1 MSVRKRNTSNDNE
14 YFEIKKRKCDYP
26 TLQSDKFY
34 HDLLNLGKLFKLSR
48 QNINDMSDEV
58 DFSYIF
64 NTIKWSS
71 YSEKDKANII
81 EYINT
86 GKCYI
91 LFEKV
96 LKALNITDS
105 QMSNDKYEI
114 YTFVD
119 MYVDYLEPNKIDDL
133 CTCLNNM
140 SLNK

>member
-1 MSVRKRNTSNDNE
+1 MTTRKREDNNE

-34 HDLLNLGKLFKLSR
+34 QDLLNLGKLFKLSR

-58 DFSYIF
+58 DFSCIF
-64 NTIKWSS
+64 NTIKWAS

-86 GKCYI
+86 GKCYT
-91 LFEKV
+91 LFENV
-96 LKALNITDS
+96 LKTLNVSETQI
-105 QMSNDKYEI
+105 SNDKYEI

-119 MYVDYLEPNKIDDL
+119 MYVDYLETNKTDDL
-133 CTCLNNM
+133 CMCLNNM